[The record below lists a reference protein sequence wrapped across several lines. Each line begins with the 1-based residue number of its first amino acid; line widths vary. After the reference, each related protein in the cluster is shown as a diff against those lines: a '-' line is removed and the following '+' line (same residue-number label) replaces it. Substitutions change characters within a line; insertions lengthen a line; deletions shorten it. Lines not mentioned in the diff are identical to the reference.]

1 MPTPDNDR
9 VECVGSLLVHT
20 SDMKEFGE
28 MTHTD
33 MPHIDMP
40 NVNVSHDVECVGS
53 LLVATND
60 VKELADVKMPTVS
73 SPNIQ
78 RRVTVGTLLVPTEDL
93 NMHHDD
99 NKGK

>member
-1 MPTPDNDR
+1 MPTPDNNDR

-28 MTHTD
+28 LTHTD
-33 MPHIDMP
+33 VPHIMP

-60 VKELADVKMPTVS
+60 VKELSDVKAPTA
-73 SPNIQ
+73 SPTIK
-78 RRVTVGTLLVPTEDL
+78 RRVTVGTLLVNTDDL
-93 NMHHDD
+93 DMHRDD